1 MEFQL
6 KTLKMNIKKLILQGE
21 GTTLDFK
28 KTITNNEKI
37 AKSLVAFANNRG
49 GQLLIGVADDGS
61 IKGVKSE
68 EEEKYMIIK
77 SAHQFCKPAI
87 EPEFEEVYVDHK
99 LVLVAKIP
107 KSNTKP
113 HYALDENKKWWV
125 YFRVKDKSILASKII
140 IDVLKNEH
148 IETGQLITY
157 NTQEQKLLK
166 YLNEEGRITLKQFSK
181 LTRSSHKQAQKILV
195 SFILADLI
203 EPHTSEKEEYF
214 TMTEPK

>member
-1 MEFQL
+1 
-6 KTLKMNIKKLILQGE
+6 MNIRKLILQGE

-68 EEEKYMIIK
+68 EEERYMIIK

-87 EPEFEEVYVDHK
+87 EPEFEEIYVDSK

-107 KSNTKP
+107 KSDTKP

-140 IDVLKNEH
+140 IDVLKQEH
-148 IETGQLITY
+148 NHTGQLITY
-157 NTQEQKLLK
+157 TEQEKKLMQ
-166 YLNEEGRITLKQFSK
+166 YLSDEGRITLKQFSK
-181 LTRSSHKQAQKILV
+181 LTRSSNKQAQRILI

-203 EPHTSEKEEYF
+203 QPHTSEKEEYF
-214 TMTEPK
+214 TLTDSK

>member
-1 MEFQL
+1 
-6 KTLKMNIKKLILQGE
+6 MNIRKLILQGE

-68 EEEKYMIIK
+68 DEEKYMILK

-87 EPEFEEVYVDHK
+87 EPEFEEVYIDNKV
-99 LVLVAKIP
+99 VLVAKIP
-107 KSNTKP
+107 QSDTKP

-140 IDVLKNEH
+140 VDVLKKDNTH
-148 IETGQLITY
+148 TGQLITY
-157 NTQEQKLLK
+157 ADQEKKLLNF
-166 YLNEEGRITLKQFSK
+166 LGEQGRITLKQFCK
-181 LTRSSHKQAQKILV
+181 LTRCSHKQAQKILV
-195 SFILADLI
+195 TLILTGLI
-203 EPHTSEKEEYF
+203 QPHLSEKEEYF
-214 TMTEPK
+214 SLTESK

>member
-1 MEFQL
+1 
-6 KTLKMNIKKLILQGE
+6 MNIRKLILQGE

-77 SAHQFCKPAI
+77 SAHQFCRPAI
-87 EPEFEEVYVDHK
+87 EPEFEEVYIDSK
-99 LVLVAKIP
+99 LVLVAKIAQ
-107 KSNTKP
+107 SDTKP

-140 IDVLKNEH
+140 VDVLKNEH
-148 IETGQLITY
+148 TQTGQLITY
-157 NTQEQKLLK
+157 TAQEKKLLE
-166 YLNEEGRITLKQFSK
+166 YLGDEGRITLKQFSK
-181 LTRSSHKQAQKILV
+181 LTRCSHKQAQKILV

-203 EPHTSEKEEYF
+203 QPHTSEKEEYF
-214 TMTEPK
+214 TMIEAK